1 MWKYNRVVSLLFF
14 YLLVWGVGLHAQET
28 EGEEAKKKYS
38 ATTSFSAIASA
49 GNAKEFTFSLEST
62 HKYAFDKSQ
71 LDLYAGA
78 ILSESDGKRTSNLY
92 NGYLKYNRNISL
104 KSYLLGLASYERNTL
119 AGFSSRYSLSLGVG
133 HYIVKTEKRE
143 LQVEGGFG
151 GVIEYI
157 LPKEGSQTSPVSASA
172 HSGKNEFLLSRFFVR
187 GAMAISESATLSQ
200 EAQFLFNMQEAE
212 DVRIYANTALTVTM
226 VKHIALQMGLKIK
239 YDNQPVPGYVKTDI
253 ITLSTIVIS
262 F

>member
-1 MWKYNRVVSLLFF
+1 MLKHNRLVFLLILH
-14 YLLVWGVGLHAQET
+14 LLIWGVCLHAEET

-38 ATTSFSAIASA
+38 AATSFSAIASS

-71 LDLYAGA
+71 LDLYVGA

-92 NGYLKYNRNISL
+92 NGYIKYNRTIRQR
-104 KSYLLGLASYERNTL
+104 SYLLGLISYERNTL

-143 LQVEGGFG
+143 LQIEGGLG

-157 LPKEGSQTSPVSASA
+157 LPKEGSQTSPVNASA
-172 HSGKNEFLLSRFFVR
+172 HSGKNEFLLSRLFVR

-200 EAQFLFNMQEAE
+200 EGQFLFNMREAE

>member
-1 MWKYNRVVSLLFF
+1 MLFF

-38 ATTSFSAIASA
+38 ATTSFSAIASS

-62 HKYAFDKSQ
+62 HKFAFDKSQ
-71 LDLYAGA
+71 LDLYVGTIISA
-78 ILSESDGKRTSNLY
+78 SDGKRTSNLY
-92 NGYLKYNRNISL
+92 NGYLKYKRNIRQR
-104 KSYLLGLASYERNTL
+104 SYLLGLVSYERNTL

-143 LQVEGGFG
+143 LQIEGGLG
-151 GVIEYI
+151 GTIEY
-157 LPKEGSQTSPVSASA
+157 LMPKVGNQTSPVNGSA
-172 HSGKNEFLLSRFFVR
+172 HSGKNEYLQSRLFVR
-187 GAMAISESATLSQ
+187 GAMAISESATISQ
-200 EAQFLFNMQEAE
+200 EGQFLFNMKEAE

-226 VKHIALQMGLKIK
+226 VKHLALQMGLKIK

-253 ITLSTIVIS
+253 ITLSAIVIS